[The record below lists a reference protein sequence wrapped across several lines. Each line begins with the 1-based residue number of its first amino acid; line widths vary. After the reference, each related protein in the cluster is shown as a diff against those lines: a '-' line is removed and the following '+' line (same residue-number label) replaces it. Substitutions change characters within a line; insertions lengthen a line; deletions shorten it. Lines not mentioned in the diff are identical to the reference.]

1 MVVAAAELEVEA
13 AAEED
18 PVTASTVVELAGA
31 VL

>member
-1 MVVAAAELEVEA
+1 MVAAAELEVETA
-13 AAEED
+13 TEED